1 MLKHLVAAVSLLA
14 LTACVSPTPPEQGAL
29 GPPPATASTP
39 APTPAAQPAP
49 AAAPNVAA
57 PAATPEPRSNDG
69 SIIVPG
75 ARPQPVPAP
84 PGDPRSVAER
94 TEDVRAWDQCVTHA
108 QAQFETDPMRPQ
120 LETPEDVC
128 SRSLG
133 MANRLAVPAS
143 RRR

>member
-1 MLKHLVAAVSLLA
+1 MLKHWAAALSVLA
-14 LTACVSPTPPEQGAL
+14 LAACASPAPPESGDL
-29 GPPPATASTP
+29 GPPPTAAP
-39 APTPAAQPAP
+39 ATPAATAPA

-57 PAATPEPRSNDG
+57 PAATPEARPNDD
-69 SIIVPG
+69 SVVVPG
-75 ARPQPVPAP
+75 ARPQPVRPP

-94 TEDVRAWDQCVTHA
+94 TEDVRAWDQCVSRA

-133 MANRLAVPAS
+133 MSNRLAVPAS
-143 RRR
+143 RRP